1 LRDYAGAVGAYSRAL
16 LINPR
21 SAVAW
26 CNKAEALVRYG
37 HNRAAL
43 DALNEATELDR
54 NYTPA
59 WVLKADVYEALG
71 NHQEAQK
78 ARKRIKPWGLVN

>member
-1 LRDYAGAVGAYSRAL
+1 MTTQSNCWRHEPDTVK
-16 LINPR
+16 P
-21 SAVAW
+21 
-26 CNKAEALVRYG
+26 
-37 HNRAAL
+37 AAL